1 MKITKMSVQFN
12 SDTSTKNYSVWWDNN
27 FWLSYLKFPMTKEN
41 ANTHVDMFYIFEVF
55 QIW

>member
-1 MKITKMSVQFN
+1 MTKISIWFN

-27 FWLSYLKFPMTKEN
+27 FWLAYYKFPMTKEN
-41 ANTHVDMFYIFEVF
+41 AKTHVDMFYIFEVF